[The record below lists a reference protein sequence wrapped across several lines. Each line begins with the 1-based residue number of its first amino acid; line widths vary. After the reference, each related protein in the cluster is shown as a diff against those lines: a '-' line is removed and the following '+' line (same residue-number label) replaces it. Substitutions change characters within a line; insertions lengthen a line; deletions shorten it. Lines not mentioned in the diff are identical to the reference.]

1 MGPNKLANQLQI
13 TIDEASDLINKYFEV
28 FPSIKNFLDGN
39 AKTGKEKG
47 FIRTMDPYRRI
58 RYFPEWRGRA
68 TEKVDMGKIDR
79 MSRNTPIQ
87 GTAGDMTKEAMIRC
101 RQEFLNKDDIKMV
114 MVVHDQLDFIVKT
127 HAIEYYSRR
136 ITHHMEAAGKSIIT
150 NGLLKA
156 DTTTAKAWE
165 K

>member
-1 MGPNKLANQLQI
+1 M
-13 TIDEASDLINKYFEV
+13 S
-28 FPSIKNFLDGN
+28 
-39 AKTGKEKG
+39 
-47 FIRTMDPYRRI
+47 PYNRI
-58 RYFPEWRGRA
+58 RYFPEWKGRA
-68 TEKVDMGKIDR
+68 TDKIDISKIDR

-101 RQEFLNKDDIKMV
+101 RREFKNLDDIKLV

-127 HAIEYYSRR
+127 EVADYYKHR
-136 ITHHMEAAGKSIIT
+136 ITQHMQAAGQSIIK

-156 DTTTAKAWE
+156 DTTIAKSWE

>member
-13 TIDEASDLINKYFEV
+13 SVDEASDLINTYFKV
-28 FPSIKNFLDGN
+28 FPSIKNFLDTN
-39 AKTGKEKG
+39 AKFGKEKG
-47 FIRTMDPYRRI
+47 SIRTMEPYRRI
-58 RYFPEWRGRA
+58 RYFPSWKGRA
-68 TEKVDMGKIDR
+68 TDKADMGKIDR

-101 RQEFLNKDDIKMV
+101 RREFMNKSDIKMV
-114 MVVHDQLDFIVKT
+114 MVVHDQIDFIVKDHT
-127 HAIEYYSRR
+127 IDYYTSR
-136 ITHHMEAAGKSIIT
+136 ITYHMEAAGKSIIT

-156 DTTTAKAWE
+156 DTTVAKAWE